1 MHGGDR
7 DQGPTSTSPDRFA
20 STRPFVK
27 CGLRCGEAEELEE
40 RRGGASNE
48 TVQCSAAQCIALHR
62 SHCVVYVVIAATA
75 FMSSTSRHHPDRQ
88 APAILPSWSC
98 PLRPHSSIRDGV
110 WLDPCGLTV
119 SCQTCTLAGS
129 TGPQGPVLPGA
140 CAREKKREREKRE
153 AVSGPAGPAGC
164 PSRTRPRAEGGPG
177 VALGGQGR
185 QKTLHPPGSLHSSP
199 NQKLHLSICSNLNGP
214 DRAPCSPSC
223 PPVARCQRPSGGVT
237 PQGAPGARRAGAIL
251 ASSLPVSEG
260 L

>member
-1 MHGGDR
+1 MSVHAWWR
-7 DQGPTSTSPDRFA
+7 QGPRPDVDKPGPVRID
-20 STRPFVK
+20 TIFVK
-27 CGLRCGEAEELEE
+27 CGCRAEKLRSL
-40 RRGGASNE
+40 RRGGGQQRDRA
-48 TVQCSAAQCIALHR
+48 VQRSAVHCIASQPLRCVCSHS
-62 SHCVVYVVIAATA
+62 SHCVHVIDQSSSPRP
-75 FMSSTSRHHPDRQ
+75 SSTSHHG
-88 APAILPSWSC
+88 L
-98 PLRPHSSIRDGV
+98 LRPHSSTRDGV

-140 CAREKKREREKRE
+140 CAKEKKREREKRE